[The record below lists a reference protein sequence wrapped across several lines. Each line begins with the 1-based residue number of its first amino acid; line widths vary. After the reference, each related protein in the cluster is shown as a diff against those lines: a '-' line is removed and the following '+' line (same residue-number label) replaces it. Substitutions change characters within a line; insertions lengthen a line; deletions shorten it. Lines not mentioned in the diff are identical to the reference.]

1 MELRPYERIWAEAQ
15 SARSFQK
22 QLMQKKAGGI
32 AQLVEHLTRNYEF
45 LNTNPSTKTITRN

>member
-1 MELRPYERIWAEAQ
+1 MKEYGLRLKVQDP
-15 SARSFQK
+15 SKK